1 MADSDAQALFHRG
14 IDLFNNEEFFEC
26 HEVLE
31 ELWTFSQQPDRWFL
45 QALIHFAVG
54 FYHAGRSNRNG
65 ATRQLRKGL
74 RKIQDYLPAWDG
86 VETGRIAQAVEQ
98 RLHDIEA
105 GGTVT
110 SYPQIVLSCAWPGL
124 RSPLRKCQGNE

>member
-1 MADSDAQALFHRG
+1 MADSDAPALFERG
-14 IDLFNNEEFFEC
+14 IDLFNKQEFFEC

-54 FYHAGRSNRNG
+54 FYHAGRDNPNG

-74 RKIQDYLPAWDG
+74 RKIQGYLPEWDG
-86 VETGRIAQAVEQ
+86 VKTGEIARAVEQ
-98 RLHDIEA
+98 RLREIEA
-105 GGTVT
+105 GCAVS
-110 SYPQIVLSCAWPGL
+110 SYPRIVMSSAWPGL
-124 RSPLRKCQGNE
+124 RSPLRKCQGND